1 MSWKKR
7 REVEREGWREAV
19 VVAVV
24 PNWGGGCIHVTDKY
38 YETVNNSIVKV
49 ETTRGVTEK
58 MICFLIGTIG

>member
-24 PNWGGGCIHVTDKY
+24 PNRGACIHVTDKY